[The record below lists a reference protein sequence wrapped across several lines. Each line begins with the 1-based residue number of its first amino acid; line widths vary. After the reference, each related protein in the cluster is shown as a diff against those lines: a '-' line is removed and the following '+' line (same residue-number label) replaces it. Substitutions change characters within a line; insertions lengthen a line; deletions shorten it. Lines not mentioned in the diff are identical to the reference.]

1 MCLLIHQPRGVTF
14 SRSEIADFATH
25 NPDGF
30 GVAYGDGRRLHLLR
44 LVGSLSEIQDAYTR
58 HAAGRE
64 CVIHFRM
71 TTHGATN
78 ADNAHPYPITPDIA
92 VAHNG
97 MLAIGNPHDQTMSDT
112 WHLVE
117 FFLRPIAE
125 TDPDLLFNP
134 VWGDMLGRLI
144 GSGNKLAI
152 AHRDGRVAIINKA
165 AGTTHKGAWLSNTY
179 AWSAPRPEIRTP
191 GRATSPSYSSPYAM
205 SFRDDL
211 VPDLWDTAP
220 VRRTTATT
228 YTPLT
233 PDTPPVPMPNLRATA
248 HLVRTWED
256 VEVAYRQ
263 DREQGVLIW
272 TQNNPENAATLLVD
286 VYGVT
291 MSEAREWLEDYPSDA
306 AILLAETI
314 AEEVGVS

>member
-14 SRSEIADFATH
+14 SRAEIADFAHH

-30 GVAYGDGRRLHLLR
+30 GVTYGDGKRLHLLR

-97 MLAIGNPHDQTMSDT
+97 VLAIGNPHDKSMSDT

-144 GSGNKLAI
+144 GSSNKLAI

-165 AGTTHKGAWLSNTY
+165 AGVTHKRAWLSNTY
-179 AWSAPRPEIRTP
+179 AWSSPQAAVPRVTAYRSSGYRYEDDAAAWWTGGDV
-191 GRATSPSYSSPYAM
+191 GRVSYV
-205 SFRDDL
+205 RDI
-211 VPDLWDTAP
+211 PT
-220 VRRTTATT
+220 
-228 YTPLT
+228 
-233 PDTPPVPMPNLRATA
+233 DTPE
-248 HLVRTWED
+248 ED
-256 VEVAYRQ
+256 DAFEAWADAEEAYTR
-263 DREQGVLIW
+263 DRDMGVSLW
-272 TQNNPENAATLLVD
+272 ARNNPQDAATLIVHIFGVD
-286 VYGVT
+286 HA
-291 MSEAREWLEDYPSDA
+291 EALEWLEDHAADA
-306 AILLAETI
+306 VTALAEAI
-314 AEEVGVS
+314 AEEVGVSS

>member
-14 SRSEIADFATH
+14 SRAEVADFILH

-30 GVAYGDGRRLHLLR
+30 GVTYGDGERLHLLR
-44 LVGSLSEIQDAYTR
+44 LVGSASEIQDAYAR

-97 MLAIGNPHDQTMSDT
+97 VLTIGNPHDQSMSDT

-144 GSGNKLAI
+144 GTSNKLAI

-165 AGTTHKGAWLSNTY
+165 SGTTHKGAWLSNTY
-179 AWSAPRPEIRTP
+179 AWSSPQAAVPRVTAYRSSGYRYEDDAAAWWTGGDVGKVSRIQDIPEVE
-191 GRATSPSYSSPYAM
+191 
-205 SFRDDL
+205 D
-211 VPDLWDTAP
+211 PDLP
-220 VRRTTATT
+220 VDYLLA
-228 YTPLT
+228 
-233 PDTPPVPMPNLRATA
+233 DVWAE
-248 HLVRTWED
+248 VED
-256 VEVAYRQ
+256 AYVAGR
-263 DREQGVLIW
+263 DHGVAVW
-272 TQNNPENAATLLVD
+272 MQNNPLDAASLLSSLFAVD
-286 VYGVT
+286 YA
-291 MSEAREWLEDYPSDA
+291 EAMEWLEDHAADA
-306 AILLAETI
+306 ATALAEYV
-314 AEEVGVS
+314 AEEVDTPSRR